1 MSESVFIDLHV
12 NMEPNVLFR
21 GHNYTS
27 RRWHLINPV
36 SYLTSRLK
44 KKKLKWKYGASINH
58 MTPKSAPFY
67 PLPLMTHLAHYKV
80 NGMTIF
86 LSLLTP
92 APPPSGASYGLWMLA
107 NICSCI
113 FYICF
118 FFQCSGPL
126 EVYSSIHDSIVGN
139 EYCMLLWIVIFAN
152 LKQIRLGNLANIP
165 CKTVKGI

>member
-36 SYLTSRLK
+36 SYLTSRL

-92 APPPSGASYGLWMLA
+92 SPLGRVIWFMNARQYLFAYFLHL
-107 NICSCI
+107 
-113 FYICF
+113 F
-118 FFQCSGPL
+118 FSMFGTF
-126 EVYSSIHDSIVGN
+126 G
-139 EYCMLLWIVIFAN
+139 
-152 LKQIRLGNLANIP
+152 
-165 CKTVKGI
+165 GIQ